1 MTSLQLSKCTNHGA
15 KLRLNKAAC
24 ALDSFDLDK
33 LLISTS
39 AILKQN
45 IAHAFSSY
53 PLRLIQ
59 NFKTHF
65 IDLHFPTYSNFP
77 IINLIEY
84 LIS

>member
-1 MTSLQLSKCTNHGA
+1 MNRGA

-33 LLISTS
+33 LLISIS

-53 PLRLIQ
+53 SLRIIQ
-59 NFKTHF
+59 NFKHILLIF
-65 IDLHFPTYSNFP
+65 IFLLTQTFR
-77 IINLIEY
+77 
-84 LIS
+84 

>member
-1 MTSLQLSKCTNHGA
+1 MTSLQLSKCMNHGA

-45 IAHAFSSY
+45 IAHTFSSY
-53 PLRLIQ
+53 SLR
-59 NFKTHF
+59 
-65 IDLHFPTYSNFP
+65 
-77 IINLIEY
+77 
-84 LIS
+84 

>member
-1 MTSLQLSKCTNHGA
+1 MNRGVKS
-15 KLRLNKAAC
+15 RLNKAAY

-53 PLRLIQ
+53 SLRLIQ
-59 NFKTHF
+59 IFKHILF
-65 IDLHFPTYSNFP
+65 IFLLTQTFR
-77 IINLIEY
+77 
-84 LIS
+84 

>member
-1 MTSLQLSKCTNHGA
+1 MNHGA

-39 AILKQN
+39 AILNQN
-45 IAHAFSSY
+45 IAHTFSSY
-53 PLRLIQ
+53 SLRLIQ

-84 LIS
+84 LIRQ

>member
-1 MTSLQLSKCTNHGA
+1 MNRGVKS
-15 KLRLNKAAC
+15 RLNKAVY

-53 PLRLIQ
+53 SLRIIQIFKLIL
-59 NFKTHF
+59 F
-65 IDLHFPTYSNFP
+65 IFLLTQTFR
-77 IINLIEY
+77 
-84 LIS
+84 